1 MSYLV
6 LARKY
11 RPKTFAEMVGQEHVV
26 QALVNALQSQRL
38 HHAYLFTGTRGI
50 GKTTVSR
57 ILAKSLN
64 CIGADG
70 TGGITTEPCGQCAAC
85 EAIDA
90 GRFVDYTELD
100 AASNRGVD
108 EVQALLEQAV
118 YKPVQGRFK
127 VFMIDEVHMLS
138 NTAFN
143 AMLKTLEEPPEY
155 LKFVLATTDPQKVPI
170 TVLSRCLQFNLR
182 PMAPETILAHL
193 QKVFEH
199 ENVQAE
205 PKALALLARAA
216 QGSMRDALSLCDQ
229 AIAYGSGSVQETDVR
244 SMLGCVDSS
253 YVFGIIEALQQLN
266 AAAVIDTV
274 HALRQQGVSSMQ
286 VLEDMAGILQRMTV
300 QQWLPPDARQADPT
314 DLDAAHIATLAD
326 AFPADA
332 TQLLY
337 SMCIHGRNE
346 LGYAPDEYAGLT
358 MILLRFFAFHPEAEK
373 KNLTPAPQQTPALT
387 PTPKSSDNADTL
399 PSTASDVPAVQIAT
413 QTQKN
418 VHTLPTAPPAEQAT
432 VAVCEVDNCKADA
445 AAEQALASIQALEIE
460 DTSPSVIS
468 AKPELSEPAP
478 VSTTPNTISTPDTF
492 TPTELGTVWNTI
504 AHTLKALPEEQQL
517 KGLAQAL
524 LMQSQL
530 MQQQATQWL
539 LQVAHKATN
548 HEASRKKLEHA
559 LAAHCGHNVQ
569 LQIQYG
575 SVHDTPALR
584 QKAAQLQAIQ
594 HAQDTLMQQPFVRML
609 VQDFDAQLM
618 PDSVH
623 IEDSDTPQQL
633 EKSV

>member
-26 QALVNALQSQRL
+26 QALINALQSQRL

-50 GKTTVSR
+50 GKTTVAR

-64 CIGADG
+64 CTGADG
-70 TGGITTEPCGQCAAC
+70 AGSITAEPCGKCAAC
-85 EAIDA
+85 EAIDT

-155 LKFVLATTDPQKVPI
+155 LKFILATTDPQKVPV

-182 PMAPETILAHL
+182 PMASETILAHL
-193 QKVFEH
+193 QKVFEYEH
-199 ENVQAE
+199 VQAE
-205 PKALALLARAA
+205 LKALALLARAA

-229 AIAYGSGSVQETDVR
+229 AIAYGSGAVQEADVR
-244 SMLGCVDSS
+244 NMLGCVDNS
-253 YVFGIIEALQQLN
+253 YIFRLLEALQQLN
-266 AAAVIDTV
+266 ASAVIEIV
-274 HALRQQGVSSMQ
+274 HELRQQGVSSMQ
-286 VLEDMAGILQRMTV
+286 VLEDMAGTLQRMTV
-300 QQWLPPDARQADPT
+300 QQWLPPDARQS
-314 DLDAAHIATLAD
+314 DLSDIDASQITQLAD
-326 AFPADA
+326 DFPVDA

-346 LGYAPDEYAGLT
+346 LGYAPDEYSGLT

-373 KNLTPAPQQTPALT
+373 KNIA
-387 PTPKSSDNADTL
+387 
-399 PSTASDVPAVQIAT
+399 PSTAQAPTSKTSVDVDALHSIPPHTPAVQIASEVKIKT
-413 QTQKN
+413 TKRTPVLATSEVKPIVN
-418 VHTLPTAPPAEQAT
+418 YLEVGDAPE
-432 VAVCEVDNCKADA
+432 DD
-445 AAEQALASIQALEIE
+445 AAEQALESIRVLESESTSAS
-460 DTSPSVIS
+460 SPDLQPVLKTELDCTPQTIS
-468 AKPELSEPAP
+468 ALHTQDG
-478 VSTTPNTISTPDTF
+478 TTLNDIF
-492 TPTELGTVWNTI
+492 TPTELGTIWNAI
-504 AHTLKALPEEQQL
+504 ALKLKALPEEKQL

-530 MQQQATQWL
+530 MQQQENYWI
-539 LQVAHKATN
+539 LQVAHEATN
-548 HEASRKKLEHA
+548 HDASRQKLEQA
-559 LAAHCGHNVQ
+559 LAVHCGHDIQ
-569 LQIQYG
+569 LRVHYG
-575 SVHDTPALR
+575 SVQDSPALR
-584 QKAAQLQAIQ
+584 QKVGQLKSLQYAQKV
-594 HAQDTLMQQPFVRML
+594 LMQHPFVQA
-609 VQDFDAQLM
+609 VIHQFGAQII
-618 PDSVH
+618 PNSVR
-623 IEDSDTPQQL
+623 IEKATTR
-633 EKSV
+633 